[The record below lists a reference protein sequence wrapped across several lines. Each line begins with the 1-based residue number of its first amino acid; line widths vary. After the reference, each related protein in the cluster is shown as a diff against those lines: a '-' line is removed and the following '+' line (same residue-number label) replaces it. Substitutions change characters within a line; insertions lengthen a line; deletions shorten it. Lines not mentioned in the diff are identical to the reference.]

1 MGEKQKKHYLCKDI
15 WATEWRAYRTRSLA
29 RKSNFNQ
36 TYAIMVDIFDRLSKN
51 AGGPIGQY
59 MSAVHGY
66 FAFPKLEGELGPH
79 MTFRGKP
86 VLNWSLNNYLGLAN
100 HPEVREADA
109 QGGKDFGMAYPMGA
123 RMMSG
128 QTKYHEQLERELAE
142 FVGKEDAFLLNYGYQ
157 GMISIIDCLLT
168 PRDVVVYDKECH
180 ACIIDGLRMHPGKR
194 FVYAHNDEESL
205 RLQLKHA
212 TELAEEQKGGVLVIT
227 EGVFGMKGDL
237 GFLDVIVKCK
247 KDFSFRLL
255 VDDAHGFGTM
265 GTNGRGT
272 GDHFGVQDEID
283 VLFNTFAKSM
293 AGIGAF
299 VSGPRW
305 LINLFRYNMR
315 SQLYAKSLP
324 MPMVIGA
331 LKRLDLIRKHPEY
344 QEKLWEITRALQKGL
359 TDNGF
364 NIGVTQSP
372 VTPIYMKGGN
382 EEGTNLIVDLRENY
396 GLFCSIVIYP
406 VIPKGEIILRVIP
419 TAAHTME
426 DVEYTINTFKAVRAK
441 FEAGEYIKPIPQM
454 ADPDFKVR

>member
-1 MGEKQKKHYLCKDI
+1 
-15 WATEWRAYRTRSLA
+15 
-29 RKSNFNQ
+29 
-36 TYAIMVDIFDRLSKN
+36 MVDIFDRLSNN
-51 AGGPIGQY
+51 AGSPIGQY

-109 QGGKDFGMAYPMGA
+109 EAAKQYGMAYPMGA

-194 FVYAHNDEESL
+194 FVYGHNDEESL
-205 RLQLKHA
+205 RRQLKHA
-212 TELAEEQKGGVLVIT
+212 TELAEEQRGGVLVIT

-237 GFLDVIVKCK
+237 GFLDVIVKLK
-247 KDFSFRLL
+247 KEFSFRLL

-265 GTNGRGT
+265 GNNGRGT

-299 VSGPRW
+299 VCGPRW

-344 QEKLWEITRALQKGL
+344 QQKLWEITRALQKGL
-359 TDNGF
+359 TENGF
-364 NIGVTQSP
+364 DIGVTQSP